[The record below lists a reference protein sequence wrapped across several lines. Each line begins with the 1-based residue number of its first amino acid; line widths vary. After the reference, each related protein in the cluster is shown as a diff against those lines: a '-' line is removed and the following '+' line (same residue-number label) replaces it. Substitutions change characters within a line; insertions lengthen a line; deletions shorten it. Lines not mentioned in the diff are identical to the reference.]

1 MLYIQLMS
9 LFVFF
14 WWGGGRTTKANYRER
29 GDNRAWKQPLGKEEQ
44 EQWNNLIAHQLII
57 RYYNVNVSS
66 S

>member
-1 MLYIQLMS
+1 MS
-9 LFVFF
+9 LFVL
-14 WWGGGRTTKANYRER
+14 GGKRSTKANCREK

>member
-1 MLYIQLMS
+1 MR
-9 LFVFF
+9 LFVF
-14 WWGGGRTTKANYRER
+14 GGREPLKQTRER